1 MDVIV
6 QFWRQYDGN
15 RLISVCR
22 DVASWRELRYLLLF
36 AGDGVLPEGETHH
49 AEATGDAPFIE
60 DGLFASGFVFITE
73 EELKKY
79 VSQTGDT

>member
-22 DVASWRELRYLLLF
+22 DVASWHDLRLLVSL
-36 AGDGVLPEGETHH
+36 AGNGTHPDGAYRH
-49 AEATGDAPFIE
+49 AEAKPEAPFI
-60 DGLFASGFVFITE
+60 DNGLFASGHVFITE
-73 EELKKY
+73 EEFESY
-79 VSQTGDT
+79 VSQGGT